1 MANGKIN
8 KELKQ
13 EIDDI
18 QLYID
23 YLWEQGRDKDVLVYI
38 KLKDSL
44 CERIKP
50 ISSKNGQIAASGEM
64 DSEFVTNR
72 QWDSYATRIM
82 NKNLKLNGHSLTR
95 SGICRRANDF
105 ILDIRSDQGGMIV
118 KIGWREAMRKE
129 S

>member
-1 MANGKIN
+1 MAIGEIN

-13 EIDDI
+13 QIDDI
-18 QLYID
+18 KMYID
-23 YLWEQGRDKDVLVYI
+23 YLWEHGRGEEVPEYERRQ
-38 KLKDSL
+38 DSL
-44 CERIKP
+44 
-50 ISSKNGQIAASGEM
+50 SKQIDTIIEVV

-82 NKNLKLNGHSLTR
+82 NKNLKLNGHSLTQ

-105 ILDIRSDQGGMIV
+105 ILDIRSDQGGMLV
-118 KIGWREAMRKE
+118 KTGWREAMRKK